1 MSNYEFNALPF
12 ISYAS
17 FMQLE
22 SKVFIEIIQC
32 TLDFCVY
39 ISNWRTTM
47 IMFLISRSST
57 PLEVLFYKLMGNI
70 YMNLEMCK
78 HIFFVDFFIMSFLII
93 YNDLQSKKA
102 KGKPTGFWALG
113 SRLCLNFPLF
123 CWCYIQNISHV
134 EIFFFSTLLPLYISK
149 EIM

>member
-1 MSNYEFNALPF
+1 MHFHSFHTLLLCNLNQKFSLKLYSALYTF
-12 ISYAS
+12 AYI
-17 FMQLE
+17 FQ
-22 SKVFIEIIQC
+22 IEERQ
-32 TLDFCVY
+32 
-39 ISNWRTTM
+39 
-47 IMFLISRSST
+47 SRSST
-57 PLEVLFYKLMGNI
+57 PLEVLFHKLMGNI
-70 YMNLEMCK
+70 HMNLEMCK